1 MKTLLRIYA
10 VAVLLFLLAP
20 LIVVL
25 PLSFSANDMMGL
37 PVRDVS
43 LRWYRDFF
51 TDSHWQMAS
60 RNSLLVGLATM
71 VLATSLGTLAALG
84 IRFGGRQ
91 ARIVLALLCLPI
103 VVPSVIAGLAIYLV
117 FARLG
122 LVNTLAGLV
131 LAHSVLALPFVVLTV
146 HASLRDF
153 DPQLL
158 RAASSL
164 GAKPGLILR
173 AIILPLLAPA
183 IGTGAVFAF
192 TISFDELIVALF
204 IAGPEQFTLPRQM
217 LASARDTLSPT
228 LAVAA
233 VLVSAASLVLLGFY
247 AVLQRRRGLD

>member
-1 MKTLLRIYA
+1 MKILLRIYA
-10 VAVLLFLLAP
+10 AGVLLFLLAP

-25 PLSFSANDMMGL
+25 PLSFSTNDMMSL
-37 PVRDVS
+37 PVRGMS
-43 LRWYRDFF
+43 WHWYRDFF
-51 TDSHWQMAS
+51 ADSHWQMAS

-71 VLATSLGTLAALG
+71 MVATSLGTLAAIG

-91 ARIVLALLCLPI
+91 ARVVLTLLCLPI
-103 VVPSVIAGLAIYLV
+103 VVPSVIAGLAIYLA

-131 LAHSVLALPFVVLTV
+131 LAHSVLALPYVVLTV

-153 DPQLL
+153 DPQML

-164 GAKPGLILR
+164 GARPGLTLR
-173 AIILPLLAPA
+173 AIVLPLLAPA
-183 IGTGAVFAF
+183 IGAGAVFAF

-204 IAGPEQFTLPRQM
+204 IAGPDQFTLPRQM

-233 VLVSAASLVLLGFY
+233 VLVSGASLALLGLY
-247 AVLQRRRGLD
+247 AVSQRRR